1 MPPEPTPAG
10 IAIIAEF
17 EKNQMTLDTSS
28 WNTSVG
34 NFKFASAIWMLAF
47 DTVLYVLRVF
57 LLCALVPRVQGSS
70 GAVATVQFVW
80 RGHAKTLTTRA
91 GPWPDFALRLE

>member
-1 MPPEPTPAG
+1 MPPKPTPAG

-47 DTVLYVLRVF
+47 DTVLYTVLGWYLDQV
-57 LLCALVPRVQGSS
+57 LPKEYGVALPPWFPCLKARPCTRPRVPVSTPSYG
-70 GAVATVQFVW
+70 
-80 RGHAKTLTTRA
+80 
-91 GPWPDFALRLE
+91 